1 MEYIYG
7 AMLLH
12 KAGKDITSD
21 ALSATL
27 SAAGIKVDESRVK
40 ATAAALKDVDIE
52 KVISETQIASAAA
65 PAAAAPAAEAS
76 GEAAAEAA
84 PAKEEPKAAA
94 DEEVS
99 EGLGALFG

>member
-1 MEYIYG
+1 MEYVYG

-27 SAAGIKVDESRVK
+27 SAAGITVDESRVK

-65 PAAAAPAAEAS
+65 PVAAAPAAEAS
-76 GEAAAEAA
+76 GEAAAEA

>member
-12 KAGKDITSD
+12 KGGQEVTSNALGK
-21 ALSATL
+21 TL
-27 SAAGIKVDESRVK
+27 SAAGITVDESRAK
-40 ATAAALKDVDIE
+40 ATVAALSGVDIE
-52 KVISETQIASAAA
+52 KVIAETQIASSTA
-65 PAAAAPAAEAS
+65 PAQAASTEGGAENTQK
-76 GEAAAEAA
+76 AA
-84 PAKEEPKAAA
+84 PAKEEKKEAS

>member
-12 KAGKDITSD
+12 KAGKDITSA
-21 ALSATL
+21 ALKATL
-27 SAAGIKVDESRVK
+27 SAAGITVDDSRVK
-40 ATAAALKDVDIE
+40 ATVAALKDVDVE

-65 PAAAAPAAEAS
+65 PVAAAPAETS
-76 GEAAAEAA
+76 GGAAEKA

>member
-1 MEYIYG
+1 
-7 AMLLH
+7 MLLH

-27 SAAGIKVDESRVK
+27 SAAGITVDESRVK

-65 PAAAAPAAEAS
+65 PVAAAPAAEAS
-76 GEAAAEAA
+76 GEAAAEA

>member
-27 SAAGIKVDESRVK
+27 SAAGITVDESRVK

-65 PAAAAPAAEAS
+65 PVAAAPAAEAS
-76 GEAAAEAA
+76 GEAAAEA

>member
-21 ALSATL
+21 TLKATL
-27 SAAGIKVDESRVK
+27 SAAGITVDDSRVK
-40 ATAAALKDVDIE
+40 ATVAALKDVDVE

-65 PAAAAPAAEAS
+65 PVAAAPAVETS
-76 GEAAAEAA
+76 DEVAAEA
-84 PAKEEPKAAA
+84 PAKEKPKAVA

>member
-1 MEYIYG
+1 MEYVYG

-27 SAAGIKVDESRVK
+27 SAAGITVDESRVK

-65 PAAAAPAAEAS
+65 PAAAAPAAESS
-76 GEAAAEAA
+76 GEAAAEA

>member
-21 ALSATL
+21 ALKATL

-40 ATAAALKDVDIE
+40 ATAAALKDIDVE
-52 KVISETQIASAAA
+52 KIISETQIASAAA
-65 PAAAAPAAEAS
+65 PAAAAPAEAS
-76 GEAAAEAA
+76 GEAASEA